1 MDQYIITILK
11 DDDLFDEIT
20 LFTDDPIDAFKRMFD
35 EYLRYNLTCK
45 GTYTIILSY
54 VENGENKE
62 LAKLTNRTKRRKR
75 KWNSKSF
82 IICPRL
88 KNTIMKKLIHTHL
101 KKTE

>member
-45 GTYTIILSY
+45 GTYTIILSLY
-54 VENGENKE
+54 VENGENKV
-62 LAKLTNRTKRRKR
+62 LSKLTNRTKRRKR
-75 KWNSKSF
+75 
-82 IICPRL
+82 R
-88 KNTIMKKLIHTHL
+88 
-101 KKTE
+101 